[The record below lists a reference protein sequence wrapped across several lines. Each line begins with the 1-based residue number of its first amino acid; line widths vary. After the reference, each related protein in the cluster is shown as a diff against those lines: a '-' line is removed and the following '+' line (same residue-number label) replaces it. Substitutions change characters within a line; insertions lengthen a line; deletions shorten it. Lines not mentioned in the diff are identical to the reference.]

1 MKIIYVENVRVPSER
16 AHAYQITQTC
26 AWFTRAGHDV
36 VLVNPDRAG
45 GKNLFQTY
53 GLPDSLFQ
61 HVTLE
66 VTDPLAWT
74 WFPKKLAYL
83 WQRASFVRALR
94 RWTQGQSGD
103 VWFTRDPAMIDA
115 LSDDPSRKFVLEL
128 HDRPDAQPK
137 RWLNIKDRVWKFVV
151 ITRGLGDV
159 LQKLGVDASRIHVA
173 PDGYDPQDFE
183 HRGDRNTERTRF
195 GVPHDAFVAMYTG
208 GFYPWKGVDLVV
220 QAWSKTASNAHLVF
234 IGGPDGDRRRLESL
248 VDKSAAD
255 RMHIFPAVE
264 HAAAI
269 RALAAA
275 DIGLLTSSEAH
286 DLGRVFTSP
295 LKQFEYLAAGLPI
308 LASDVPSS
316 HEVLNQDVAM
326 FYPYTPE
333 GFIAAVEGVSK
344 DVAWRT
350 NAAQKTRTVVAP
362 YTWEA
367 RAKGILEHIT

>member
-1 MKIIYVENVRVPSER
+1 M
-16 AHAYQITQTC
+16 
-26 AWFTRAGHDV
+26 
-36 VLVNPDRAG
+36 NPDRAG

-53 GLPDSLFQ
+53 GLPDGLFQ

-66 VTDPLAWT
+66 VTDPLAWQ

-83 WQRASFVRALR
+83 WQRASFIRALR
-94 RWTQGQSGD
+94 RWTQGQTAD
-103 VWFTRDPAMIDA
+103 IWFTRDPAMIDA
-115 LSDDPSRKFVLEL
+115 LSDDASRKFVLEL
-128 HDRPDAQPK
+128 HDRPDTQPK
-137 RWLNIKDRVWKFVV
+137 RWLNIKDRVWKFIV

-159 LQKLGVDASRIHVA
+159 LQNLGVDASRIHVA

-183 HRGDRNTERTRF
+183 HRGDRNTERKRF

-220 QAWSKTASNAHLVF
+220 QVWSKTASNAHLVL
-234 IGGPDGDRRRLESL
+234 IGGPEGDRRRVEGL
-248 VDKSAAD
+248 VDKNVAA
-255 RMHIFPAVE
+255 RIHIFPAVD
-264 HAAAI
+264 HSAAI
-269 RALAAA
+269 RAFAAA
-275 DIGLLTSSEAH
+275 DVGLLTSSEAH

-326 FYPYTPE
+326 FYPYTIE
-333 GFIAAVEGVSK
+333 GVVAAVERVSK
-344 DVAWRT
+344 DIAWRT
-350 NAAQKTRTVVAP
+350 GASQVAPIIVAP

-367 RAKGILEHIT
+367 RAKGILEHISKL